1 MFNQSPPKPPTI
13 TWRVLTTK
21 MLESLSICMGNSSSL
36 SRIRW
41 HLLTSPLEASVPRW
55 FTTSFEKK
63 SHCKA
68 GHFQLLLLDDVKI
81 HAPQITVYD
90 SKNLPIRWWLFS
102 KYTTCAPGVRWVMM
116 MPFSLQLL
124 PKHKYRINLGLSHVC
139 VLPWGALHPNKD
151 NRKIVNTLPETNI
164 APDKWMVGRLVS
176 FRDGLFSGSMLVF
189 GRATQLKQSL
199 VDFPASLAPISRF
212 EHRPSQTNLMTE
224 THESM
229 DRKLFSVYV
238 PKTADLE

>member
-1 MFNQSPPKPPTI
+1 MWMLPPV
-13 TWRVLTTK
+13 WN
-21 MLESLSICMGNSSSL
+21 M
-36 SRIRW
+36 SRIWSNNVVKAIYWQR
-41 HLLTSPLEASVPRW
+41 TERPRN
-55 FTTSFEKK
+55 
-63 SHCKA
+63 
-68 GHFQLLLLDDVKI
+68 LDVGNTLYKI
-81 HAPQITVYD
+81 SD
-90 SKNLPIRWWLFS
+90 
-102 KYTTCAPGVRWVMM
+102 
-116 MPFSLQLL
+116 FSLTL
-124 PKHKYRINLGLSHVC
+124 PKHKYRINLRLSHVC

-189 GRATQLKQSL
+189 GRATQLKQSF

-212 EHRPSQTNLMTE
+212 EHRPSQTNLMPE

-229 DRKLFSVYV
+229 DRKLFSIYV